1 MLLKWHSLDCYI
13 GPFSPMTAG
22 QSVMRLSTTM
32 GYAITALVRLGH
44 SPGSLLSTPDIASV
58 AGLPERYLLQVM
70 KRLRD
75 AGLVTSTRGIKGGY
89 RLAKPL
95 SRISLQD
102 VFDAIDRQVTEGL
115 PTQGLTVASQK
126 ALANVLSDIEEDE
139 RRRLGAYTLDSLLA
153 NI

>member
-1 MLLKWHSLDCYI
+1 
-13 GPFSPMTAG
+13 
-22 QSVMRLSTTM
+22 M

-44 SPGSLLSTPDIASV
+44 SPDALLSTSAIAS
-58 AGLPERYLLQVM
+58 GGGMPERYLLQVM

-89 RLAKPL
+89 RLARPL

-115 PTQGLTVASQK
+115 PTQGLTVASQR
-126 ALANVLSDIEEDE
+126 ALANVLSDIAEDE
-139 RRRLGAYTLDSLLA
+139 RRRLGAFTLDSLKA
-153 NI
+153 NV

>member
-1 MLLKWHSLDCYI
+1 
-13 GPFSPMTAG
+13 MTAG
-22 QSVMRLSTTM
+22 PIVMRLSSTM

-44 SPGSLLSTPDIASV
+44 SPGSLLSTSDIASV

-102 VFDAIDRQVTEGL
+102 VFDAIDRQVSEGL
-115 PTQGLTVASQK
+115 PTQGLTVASQR
-126 ALANVLSDIEEDE
+126 AIANVLAAIADDE
-139 RRRLGAYTLDSLLA
+139 RRRLGALTLDSLKP
-153 NI
+153 NV